1 MTVPTFGE
9 IREALATTI
18 KNGVTSEINEYARVP
33 DVTQVPAV
41 VVKPLSAKYIVNMSE
56 DATFEFQ
63 ILVLCGRSDTDAGQ
77 QDLDAF
83 VSHYGPDS
91 IPHALRS
98 NPDIGLDGVDVTC
111 YAMDGY
117 GGEWSAAKVPHVG
130 AILKVRVEADP

>member
-1 MTVPTFGE
+1 MTVPTFAE

-18 KNGVTSEINEYARVP
+18 RDHVAVEINEYARVP
-33 DVTQVPAV
+33 DVVQVPAV
-41 VVKPLSAKYIVNMSE
+41 VIKPLSAKYIVNMGE

-63 ILVLCGRSDTDAGQ
+63 ILVLCGRSDTDSGQ
-77 QDLDAF
+77 QDLDEF
-83 VSHYGPDS
+83 VSHYGPNS

-98 NPDIGLDGVDVTC
+98 NPEIGLDGVDATC